1 MSKNTSTVSRIFDNT
16 ENGEPNFCIDTTDGK
31 RLYVKEHTDLQK
43 DDVFTYEEIDMKTS
57 KNGNQY
63 FNVKNVE
70 KNNGTKTYSN
80 GSALSNGGTSQEIM
94 FITGV
99 VGRSMGSGKFEAHD
113 IEALTVNA
121 KRAFEKI

>member
-70 KNNGTKTYSN
+70 KNNGTKTP
-80 GSALSNGGTSQEIM
+80 SNGGTSQEIM

>member
-43 DDVFTYEEIDMKTS
+43 DDVFTFEEIDMKTS

-70 KNNGTKTYSN
+70 KNNGTKTYTSSN
-80 GSALSNGGTSQEIM
+80 GTRAELIM
-94 FITGV
+94 YVTGV

-121 KRAFEKI
+121 KKSFEKI

>member
-70 KNNGTKTYSN
+70 KNNGTKTYTSSN
-80 GSALSNGGTSQEIM
+80 GTRAELIM
-94 FITGV
+94 YVTGV

-121 KRAFEKI
+121 KKSFEKI

>member
-70 KNNGTKTYSN
+70 KNNDTKTYTSSN
-80 GSALSNGGTSQEIM
+80 GTRAELIM
-94 FITGV
+94 YVTGV

>member
-70 KNNGTKTYSN
+70 KNNGTKTYTSSN
-80 GSALSNGGTSQEIM
+80 GTRAELIM
-94 FITGV
+94 YVTGV